1 MVRDRIVWAASQNR
15 TTWRWGIVAVWLVV
29 AAAGCQRAAPSPAA
43 TDGPGG
49 AAPAAAPTFTAAD
62 VEFMQGMIGHH
73 TQAVEMVALLK
84 TRSTRD
90 DMQLLGQKIDVAQ
103 TDEIRMMRTWLRDR
117 KQDVPDDAAY
127 RMMMAMPE
135 MAMPGMLTQ
144 KEMDQLSA
152 ARGAEFD
159 RLFLEYMIKHHQ
171 GALTMVKTLMATPGA
186 GQDSSVF
193 AFASEV
199 QADQSAEITRMRA
212 LRATMG
218 K

>member
-1 MVRDRIVWAASQNR
+1 M
-15 TTWRWGIVAVWLVV
+15 VAVWLVV
-29 AAAGCQRAAPSPAA
+29 AAAGCQRVAPPPVA

-49 AAPAAAPTFTAAD
+49 AAPAGASAEAAPTFTAAD

-73 TQAVEMVALLK
+73 TQAVDMVALLK
-84 TRSTRD
+84 TRTTRA

-117 KQDVPDDAAY
+117 TQDVPDAAAY

-144 KEMDQLSA
+144 KDMDQLSA

-159 RLFLEYMIKHHQ
+159 RLFLEYMIQHHQ

-186 GQDSSVF
+186 GQDSSIF